1 MNRKG
6 DRTDSG
12 WEGGWGQG
20 MKRQRLPKSFSLR
33 DRTALSSYAVRS
45 SPRTLCIKLH
55 LWLKTRCLW
64 QSPRQLV
71 LRLLSGGARA
81 SP

>member
-12 WEGGWGQG
+12 WEGGRGQG
-20 MKRQRLPKSFSLR
+20 MKKQHLPKSFSLR
-33 DRTALSSYAVRS
+33 DRAALSSYAVQS

-64 QSPRQLV
+64 QSPKQPA
-71 LRLLSGGARA
+71 LRLLSARA